1 MMIDRVTKYANE
13 VIDGSIITGKLVQQ
27 ACQRHLDDLEKSKYS
42 VYKYEFIIEKSLSNI
57 DFFENLSFTD
67 GKMAGKKIELFGFQ
81 DFIIGSI
88 YGWINKETG
97 YRRFKKAYLQL
108 GRKNAKSLL
117 SGGNAIKLAGF
128 DQYPNA
134 QVYATATKM
143 KQARI
148 VWKQAA
154 NFINMDSTLR
164 KIFRVQDH
172 SSTITCRNN
181 GSQIMAL
188 GRDTGSIDGFDP
200 HGGIIDEYHSHKTNQ
215 MVKLLEDGA
224 VNQDEYLI
232 LIITTAGFNLNGPCY
247 KEWEYC
253 KQILAATTEN
263 EEYFVYIAQM
273 DKEDDI
279 WDYKNWVKANP
290 LVANLPN
297 SLENLKR
304 FAKESK
310 EKGGED
316 LRNFLTKSLNVWYEF
331 SDSQYISPTEF
342 KKCGCKKTLDDF
354 RGEVC
359 FVGLDLSSGGDLT
372 SLALIFVY
380 YEDGIRKYFIHS
392 HSFIPANR
400 VAEHI
405 ESDDVPY
412 DVWINEGLLTVTETL
427 GGIKTDYRYIVTY
440 LRNLVEEYGL
450 KIEQLGYD
458 PHNADAFLQ
467 DLEELGC
474 DCIEIYQTCKY
485 LNDPTE
491 DFQLEVKAENI
502 QYNNSNELLAWSV
515 VNAKTVSNAAGEIKI
530 DKNKRVKRIDPVDA
544 IIDAYK
550 LVFKQERLSSID
562 VNKYA
567 DKDFLNKL
575 WS

>member
-1 MMIDRVTKYANE
+1 MIDRVTKYANDVLDG
-13 VIDGSIITGKLVQQ
+13 VIIAGDLVKQ
-27 ACQRHLDDLEKSKYS
+27 ACNRHLEDLEKSKS
-42 VYKYEFIIEKSLSNI
+42 NDYKYKFIVEKSLANI
-57 DFFENLSFTD
+57 DFFESLSFTD
-67 GKMAGKKIELFGFQ
+67 GKIAGTQIELFGFQ

-88 YGWINKETG
+88 YGWVNKSTG

-117 SGGNAIKLAGF
+117 SGGNAIKLSGF
-128 DQYPNA
+128 DNYPNA

-154 NFINMDSTLR
+154 NFISMDSDLR
-164 KIFRVQDH
+164 EIFRVQDH
-172 SSTITCRNN
+172 ASTITCKLN

-188 GRDTGSIDGFDP
+188 GRDTGTIDGFDP

-253 KQILAATTEN
+253 KQILAGTTEN

-279 WDYKNWVKANP
+279 WDHKNWVKANP

-380 YEDGIRKYFIHS
+380 YEDGIKKYFIHS

-440 LRNLVEEYGL
+440 LRNLVEEYDL

-458 PHNADAFLQ
+458 PHNADTFLQ

-530 DKNKRVKRIDPVDA
+530 DKNKRVKRIDPIDS